1 MPKHKE
7 IRCLNHKPEEM
18 FMLVS
23 DVAKYP
29 EFLPW
34 CKAARITSRTDNHI
48 TADLIIG
55 FKGFSEKFT
64 SHIILDKDN
73 NKIDVTYQD
82 GPFKYLENQW
92 IFNES
97 NDGCEVDFYVDF
109 EFKSKILQTVIGL
122 VFNEAVKKMVNA
134 FEKRADF
141 LYHKI
146 KNLK

>member
-7 IRCLNHKPEEM
+7 IRLLNHKSEEM
-18 FMLVS
+18 FDLVV

-29 EFLPW
+29 DFLPW
-34 CKAARITSRTDNHI
+34 CKAARITSQKDQYI

-64 SHIILDKDN
+64 SHITLDRDGN
-73 NKIDVTYQD
+73 RIDVTYKD
-82 GPFKYLENQW
+82 GPFKYLENHW
-92 IFNES
+92 IFKNR

-109 EFKSKILQTVIGL
+109 EFKSKILQAVIG
-122 VFNEAVKKMVNA
+122 VIFNEAVIKMVNA

-141 LYHKI
+141 LYK
-146 KNLK
+146 K